1 MSEILRTLSRR
12 LAPDGLPQGALLLSS
27 LAAFLMP
34 ALSMAL
40 PSGYSW
46 GAALLL
52 LTSLFTLPQW
62 WRRPP
67 SWPQTRWLVAAL
79 VFMGVDWLIDA
90 IISQGSLRGLD
101 KPIKYFIALPCLFF
115 VLRYPPRPRAL
126 WAGLVA
132 GSVSSGAVALY
143 EYGVLH
149 MERAEGF
156 TNAIQYGNISL
167 LMGLMCLVGALTW
180 PEGSG
185 RRCWRIAL
193 SCGVVMGFV
202 ASLLS
207 QSRGGWLAL
216 VFVLPL
222 LVLLVRQRLPTA
234 HLVASLG
241 ALILLVLSLVA
252 VLGHTVT
259 GRLELAIDEARSYET
274 TGGADN
280 SVGQRLAHWRVAW
293 TMGLQ
298 KPLLGWTQAGYE
310 EEKKRMVAAGDAPPV
325 VLIYGHAHNEF
336 LDVFAKRGLVGLS
349 SVLALYGV
357 VLWMFWPRRGCQ
369 ASPERKSLELAGL
382 MMPLSYIGFGITQ
395 AFLGHNS
402 GTMFY
407 LFMAMLIHAALQ
419 SPEPPPRCT

>member
-1 MSEILRTLSRR
+1 M
-12 LAPDGLPQGALLLSS
+12 LSS
-27 LAAFLMP
+27 LAAFVLP

-52 LTSLFTLPQW
+52 LAALFTVPQW
-62 WRRPP
+62 WRRPE
-67 SWPQTRWLVAAL
+67 SWPETRWLVAAV

-90 IISQGSLRGLD
+90 IISQGSMRGLD

-132 GSVSSGAVALY
+132 GATLSGLVALY
-143 EYGVLH
+143 EYLVLH
-149 MERAEGF
+149 MDRAEGF
-156 TNAIQYGNISL
+156 TNAIQYGNLSL

-180 PEGSG
+180 PAGPG
-185 RRCWRIAL
+185 RRGWRIAL
-193 SCGVVMGFV
+193 GVGVALGFT

-216 VFVLPL
+216 LFVLPL
-222 LVLLVRQRLPTA
+222 LVLLVRHRLPTA
-234 HLVASLG
+234 HLAASLG
-241 ALILLVLSLVA
+241 ALILLVLSLVV

-259 GRLELAIDEARSYET
+259 SRLELAVDEARSYET

-310 EEKKRMVAAGDAPPV
+310 EEKKRMVAAGEAPPV

-357 VLWMFWPRRGCQ
+357 LLWMFWPRRGCG
-369 ASPERKSLELAGL
+369 ASDERKCLELAGL

-407 LFMAMLIHAALQ
+407 LFMALLFHAALLA
-419 SPEPPPRCT
+419 PEPAARPSCA

>member
-101 KPIKYFIALPCLFF
+101 KPIKYFIAWPCLFF